1 MNNLIEF
8 LDFSSLQNTQ
18 NSISFTQP
26 TKKTLKR
33 KNNASTN
40 TSTNAS
46 TNAAATTKNKTED
59 KYGEKL
65 RDQEMAIMHD
75 NINKGDYVRIIRQN
89 GSLYNYY
96 KGYVGEVKSYNKNSK
111 TASICILGLPHI
123 RTVQFPATHFVKVYN
138 VC

>member
-18 NSISFTQP
+18 NSITFTQP
-26 TKKTLKR
+26 TKKTSKR
-33 KNNASTN
+33 KNNENANTN
-40 TSTNAS
+40 
-46 TNAAATTKNKTED
+46 TKNKTL
-59 KYGEKL
+59 EKI

-75 NINKGDYVRIIRQN
+75 NINRGDYVQIIRKN

-96 KGYVGEVKSYNKNSK
+96 KGYIGEVKSYNKNSK
-111 TASICILGLPHI
+111 SASICILGLPHI
-123 RTVQFPATHFVKVYN
+123 RTVQLPATHFVKVYN

>member
-18 NSISFTQP
+18 NSITFTQP
-26 TKKTLKR
+26 TKKTSKR
-33 KNNASTN
+33 KNNENANTN
-40 TSTNAS
+40 TNTNA
-46 TNAAATTKNKTED
+46 NANAKNKTL
-59 KYGEKL
+59 EKI

-75 NINKGDYVRIIRQN
+75 NINRGDYVQIIRKN

-96 KGYVGEVKSYNKNSK
+96 KGYIGEVKSYNKNSK
-111 TASICILGLPHI
+111 SASICILGLPHI
-123 RTVQFPATHFVKVYN
+123 RTVQLPATHFVKVYN